1 MYLLKKT
8 FPELSCKINFKMQSI
23 EYRAMAVECDA
34 NLKHEGRM
42 EEKDA

>member
-1 MYLLKKT
+1 
-8 FPELSCKINFKMQSI
+8 MQSN

-34 NLKHEGRM
+34 NLKHEGRI